1 MADSVCHVKAV
12 QYQLQPADGHSPAA
26 VWKSTEPPEVRKSW
40 YRATACAAAGL
51 LPEAPAGIYLWPG
64 NVLYTHKAEISVNP
78 NTIMTSDVYMI
89 PYIIIAHQYIFCFQN
104 ISVQRQTPPFFA
116 ACCSVRYLRSWP
128 ARSLY
133 SCFQRQLYRRLPV
146 VPVVFLFFWH
156 ILINSGISSWHSGKK
171 VI

>member
-1 MADSVCHVKAV
+1 MADPVCHVKAV
-12 QYQLQPADGHSPAA
+12 QYQLQPAVGYCPAA
-26 VWKSTEPPEVRKSW
+26 VWQTAKPPEVRKSW

-78 NTIMTSDVYMI
+78 NTIMTPDVYMI

-104 ISVQRQTPPFFA
+104 ISVQGQAPPFFA
-116 ACCSVRYLRSWP
+116 ACCSVRCLRSWP
-128 ARSLY
+128 GRSIY
-133 SCFQRQLYRRLPV
+133 SYFQRQFFWWLLV
-146 VPVVFLFFWH
+146 VPAVFFFWH